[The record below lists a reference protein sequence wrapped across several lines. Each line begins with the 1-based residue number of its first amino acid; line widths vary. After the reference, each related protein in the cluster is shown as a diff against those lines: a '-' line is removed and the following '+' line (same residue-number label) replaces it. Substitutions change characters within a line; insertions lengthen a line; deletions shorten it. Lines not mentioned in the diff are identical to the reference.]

1 MLLEAAAPWPSS
13 KYLMFLR
20 LPETGM
26 NPSKKGLSSA
36 GKTGVVVVLIIIV
49 LAAAYLA
56 PSLTKGGGS
65 PSRSS
70 NSSAVQIN
78 GMVALF
84 QDFPRMQVAVG
95 SYNSADGSTTNQ
107 SLAYTVLGTG
117 TLTTTATTTLA
128 NGSKITSSASA
139 DYTKVEFTTIGIGHN
154 IVAWYNS
161 TGAIIE
167 EDIIGERNY
176 TGNGVPNLPFMIPYT
191 SAFGELVSVTDNA
204 TLLSH
209 LSKTSESTMS
219 IGPTQMD
226 VTTYVLAV
234 RSPPYSSM
242 TVRIATIPGTNV
254 TLAVYVNAKLTDGS
268 TSLIQVTS
276 LTR

>member
-1 MLLEAAAPWPSS
+1 
-13 KYLMFLR
+13 MFLG

-26 NPSKKGLSSA
+26 NPSKKGLSST
-36 GKTGVVVVLIIIV
+36 GKMGVVVVLIIIV
-49 LAAAYLA
+49 LAAAYIV
-56 PSLTKGGGS
+56 PTLTKAGGS
-65 PSRSS
+65 PGASS
-70 NSSAVQIN
+70 NSGAVQIT

-84 QDFPRMQVAVG
+84 KDFPKMQVTAD

-107 SLAYTVLGTG
+107 SFVYTVLGTS
-117 TLTTTATTTLA
+117 TQHTTTTTTLA
-128 NGSKITSSASA
+128 NGSLVTSTTST
-139 DYTKVEFTTIGIGHN
+139 DYTRVEFTTVGIGHN

-161 TGAIIE
+161 SGAINE
-167 EDIIGERNY
+167 EDVIGERNY

-191 SAFGELVSVTDNA
+191 SAFGDLVSVTNNA

-209 LSKTSESTMS
+209 LIKTSEATMS

-226 VTTYVLAV
+226 VTTYVLTV
-234 RSPPYSSM
+234 RSAPYSSM